1 MRAEAA
7 AFQFTTGG
15 GCAASRPSV
24 IAITEDPPG
33 PAHNAPQRPCRG
45 GASLRMSLEQEI
57 KKMSQFVSAVDDA
70 GFEREVLQSDVPVV
84 LDFWA
89 EWCPPC
95 RALAPTFE
103 ELAKQYEGRVRFLK
117 LNVDENQ
124 QVPQRFGIKG
134 IPTLVFFD
142 GGREVE
148 RVVGAS
154 TKGALERVVDKY
166 VKVAA

>member
-1 MRAEAA
+1 
-7 AFQFTTGG
+7 
-15 GCAASRPSV
+15 
-24 IAITEDPPG
+24 
-33 PAHNAPQRPCRG
+33 
-45 GASLRMSLEQEI
+45 
-57 KKMSQFVSAVDDA
+57 MSQYVSAVEDA
-70 GFEREVLQSDVPVV
+70 SFEREVLAADVPVV

-103 ELAKQYEGRVRFLK
+103 ALAKQYEGRVRFLK
-117 LNVDENQ
+117 LNVDENPE
-124 QVPQRFGIKG
+124 VSQRFGIKG

-148 RVVGAS
+148 RVVGAAS
-154 TKGALERVVDKY
+154 REALARVVDKY

>member
-1 MRAEAA
+1 
-7 AFQFTTGG
+7 
-15 GCAASRPSV
+15 
-24 IAITEDPPG
+24 
-33 PAHNAPQRPCRG
+33 
-45 GASLRMSLEQEI
+45 
-57 KKMSQFVSAVDDA
+57 MSQYVSEVGDET
-70 GFEREVLQSDVPVV
+70 FERDVLGSDVPVV

-103 ELAKQYEGRVRFLK
+103 ELAQRYEGRVRFLK
-117 LNVDENQ
+117 LNVDENS
-124 QVPQRFGIKG
+124 QVPSRLGIKG

-154 TKGALERVVDKY
+154 GKDALARIIDKY

>member
-1 MRAEAA
+1 
-7 AFQFTTGG
+7 
-15 GCAASRPSV
+15 
-24 IAITEDPPG
+24 
-33 PAHNAPQRPCRG
+33 
-45 GASLRMSLEQEI
+45 
-57 KKMSQFVSAVDDA
+57 MSQYVAEVND
-70 GFEREVLQSDVPVV
+70 GTFEQDVTGSDVPVV

-103 ELAKQYEGRVRFLK
+103 ELAKQYAGRVRFLK
-117 LNVDENQ
+117 LNVDDNSE
-124 QVPQRFGIKG
+124 VPQRFGIKG

-148 RVVGAS
+148 RMVGAAG
-154 TKGALERVVDKY
+154 KDALTRVIDKY

>member
-1 MRAEAA
+1 
-7 AFQFTTGG
+7 
-15 GCAASRPSV
+15 
-24 IAITEDPPG
+24 
-33 PAHNAPQRPCRG
+33 
-45 GASLRMSLEQEI
+45 
-57 KKMSQFVSAVDDA
+57 MSQYVSAVDDA
-70 GFEREVLQSDVPVV
+70 GFEREVAGSDVPMV

-103 ELAKQYEGRVRFLK
+103 ELAKQYAGRVRFLK

-148 RVVGAS
+148 RVVGGAS
-154 TKGALERVVDKY
+154 RETLARIVDKY
-166 VKVAA
+166 AKVAA

>member
-1 MRAEAA
+1 
-7 AFQFTTGG
+7 
-15 GCAASRPSV
+15 
-24 IAITEDPPG
+24 
-33 PAHNAPQRPCRG
+33 
-45 GASLRMSLEQEI
+45 
-57 KKMSQFVSAVDDA
+57 MSQYVSAVDDA
-70 GFEREVLQSDVPVV
+70 GFEREVAGSDLPVV

-103 ELAKQYEGRVRFLK
+103 ELAKRYEGRVRFLK

-124 QVPQRFGIKG
+124 QVPQRFGIKS

-148 RVVGAS
+148 RVVGGIGRESLA
-154 TKGALERVVDKY
+154 RIVDKY

>member
-1 MRAEAA
+1 MSKYVSEVTDATFEAE
-7 AFQFTTGG
+7 
-15 GCAASRPSV
+15 V
-24 IAITEDPPG
+24 V
-33 PAHNAPQRPCRG
+33 N
-45 GASLRMSLEQEI
+45 
-57 KKMSQFVSAVDDA
+57 
-70 GFEREVLQSDVPVV
+70 SDVPVV

-103 ELAKQYEGRVRFLK
+103 ELAERYAGRVKFVK

-124 QVPQRFGIKG
+124 SVPQRFGIKG

-142 GGREVE
+142 GGREAE

-154 TKGALERVVDKY
+154 GKDSLARIVDRY

>member
-1 MRAEAA
+1 
-7 AFQFTTGG
+7 
-15 GCAASRPSV
+15 
-24 IAITEDPPG
+24 
-33 PAHNAPQRPCRG
+33 
-45 GASLRMSLEQEI
+45 
-57 KKMSQFVSAVDDA
+57 MSQYVSAVDDA

-103 ELAKQYEGRVRFLK
+103 ELAERYKGQVKFVK

-142 GGREVE
+142 GGSEAE
-148 RVVGAS
+148 RIVGAAGKES
-154 TKGALERVVDKY
+154 LARIVDRY
-166 VKVAA
+166 VKVAAA